1 MWPVGRRMVSVVPRL
16 AFTAAR
22 CTATAS
28 GHAKGEYSTDKE
40 THFGFE
46 HVSEEEKAQ
55 KVHKVF
61 ENVADKYD
69 LMNDLMSGFVHRA
82 WKDHFVSRLQPR
94 PNTRLLDV
102 AGGTGDIVFRYI
114 QHLRYASLGARV
126 GAAASPQHTTTTT
139 TDSSTS
145 DSSSSDSD
153 SDNSQR
159 LYEIS
164 VCDISESMLGVGR
177 QRAEALGHRGID
189 WVCGDAQKLPF
200 EEGEFD
206 CYTIAF
212 GIRNVVDVQ
221 KALDEAYRVLKP
233 GGRFMCLEFSHVKNP
248 LVRWAYDQYSL
259 NVIPPMGQVVAGD
272 WASYQ
277 YLVESIRKFPDQ
289 ETFKEMIEE
298 AGFRN
303 VTYENLTLG
312 VAAIHS
318 GFKI

>member
-1 MWPVGRRMVSVVPRL
+1 MWPAGRRVVSVVPRL
-16 AFTAAR
+16 ALTAAR

-40 THFGFE
+40 THFGFKN
-46 HVSEEEKAQ
+46 VSEEEKAQ
-55 KVHKVF
+55 KVHQVF

-69 LMNDLMSGFVHRA
+69 LMNDLMSGFIHRA
-82 WKDHFVSRLQPR
+82 WKDQFVSRLQPR
-94 PNTRLLDV
+94 PHTRLLDV

-114 QHLRYASLGARV
+114 QHLHHASGGSRV
-126 GAAASPQHTTTTT
+126 GAAAPPKYAT

-145 DSSSSDSD
+145 DSSSDSD
-153 SDNSQR
+153 SESSQR

-164 VCDISESMLGVGR
+164 VCDISENMLGVGQ
-177 QRAEALGHRGID
+177 QRAKALGHHGID
-189 WVCGDAQKLPF
+189 WVCGDAQQLPF

-221 KALDEAYRVLKP
+221 KALEEAYRVLRP
-233 GGRFMCLEFSHVKNP
+233 GGRFMCLEFSHVKNS
-248 LVRWAYDQYSL
+248 LMRWAYDQYSL